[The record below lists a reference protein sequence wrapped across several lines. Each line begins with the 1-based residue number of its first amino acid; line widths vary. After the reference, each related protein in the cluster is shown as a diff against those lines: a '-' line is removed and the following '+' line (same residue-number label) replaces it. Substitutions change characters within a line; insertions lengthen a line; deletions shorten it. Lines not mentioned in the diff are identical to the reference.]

1 MFVGGRVVFV
11 AVSGPEYGISA
22 RSPPPEGI
30 LKRGSRTN
38 LSVLVRAFVAEE
50 TKNQVLAS
58 NLH

>member
-1 MFVGGRVVFV
+1 MFVGGVW
-11 AVSGPEYGISA
+11 SLSA
-22 RSPPPEGI
+22 SRPAAPLEGI

-38 LSVLVRAFVAEE
+38 LAVLVRAFVAEE